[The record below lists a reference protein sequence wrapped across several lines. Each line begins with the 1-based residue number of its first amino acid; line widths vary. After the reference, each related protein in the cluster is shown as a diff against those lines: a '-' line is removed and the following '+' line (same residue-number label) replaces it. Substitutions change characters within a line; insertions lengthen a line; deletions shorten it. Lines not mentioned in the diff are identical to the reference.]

1 MSTVR
6 PPSATTPDHSGA
18 PTAPADPK
26 RRRLLLA
33 FGAGGAS
40 AAAAAVAAGPGA
52 MASPEASNPAE
63 STSGY
68 HESDHVRD
76 YYRTART

>member
-26 RRRLLLA
+26 RRRLLFAL
-33 FGAGGAS
+33 GAGGAS
-40 AAAAAVAAGPGA
+40 AAAAAVAAGPGGTP
-52 MASPEASNPAE
+52 ASPENTPAE
-63 STSGY
+63 SSSGY
-68 HESDHVRD
+68 RESDHVRH
-76 YYRTART
+76 YYRTARI